1 MFLNDIDPDARTRRA
16 RVALRDRPEQV
27 VRLAQH
33 LPTLERRLIEQ
44 HLMDGLAVADLAR
57 LYREH
62 PRTTRRRIERLV
74 TRMHS
79 PEFRLTVLHPDLL
92 PRELRRV
99 AQLLFVQGRSLR
111 ETARLTRRT
120 LHRIRNQ
127 RTAIQALAQM
137 HDQAIAARYDTR
149 QHAAS

>member
-1 MFLNDIDPDARTRRA
+1 MFLNDRDPDARTRQA
-16 RVALRDRPEQV
+16 RLTLRDRPEQV

-33 LPTLERRLIEQ
+33 LPTLQRRLIEQ
-44 HLMDGLAVADLAR
+44 HLMEGLTVADLAR

-74 TRMHS
+74 ERMHS

-92 PRELRRV
+92 PAELQRV
-99 AQLLFVQGRSLR
+99 ARLLFVQGRSLR
-111 ETARLTRRT
+111 DTARLTRRT

-127 RTAIQALAQM
+127 RTALQTLAHV
-137 HDQAIAARYDTR
+137 HDRAAAARAER
-149 QHAAS
+149 SPV